1 LTHLY
6 LILNTFYFSGVKND
20 QIKRESQGLTEAD
33 EYYADNDS
41 EDEGM
46 QVIQKREKNQQKS
59 LRQETTSM
67 PSSGGSHY
75 RRKVISVEVVSNP

>member
-33 EYYADNDS
+33 EYYAYNDS

-46 QVIQKREKNQQKS
+46 QVIQKREKKS
-59 LRQETTSM
+59 T
-67 PSSGGSHY
+67 
-75 RRKVISVEVVSNP
+75 KVTQARNNFNAIKWRIS